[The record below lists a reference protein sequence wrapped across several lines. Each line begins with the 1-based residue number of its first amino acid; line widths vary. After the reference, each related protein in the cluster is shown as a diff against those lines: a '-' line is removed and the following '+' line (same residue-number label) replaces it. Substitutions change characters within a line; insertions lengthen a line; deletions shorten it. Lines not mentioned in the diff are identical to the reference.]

1 MKTDMVKGMAISH
14 ARTYPD
20 RPTLVFL
27 HDSLGCIELW
37 RDLPNRLS
45 EATQCNLLV
54 YDRLGYGKSA
64 PMPTYERPTNYK
76 ELEVNVLNDLLTTL
90 KIDNAVLFGH
100 SDGGTIALLTAS
112 KYPERIKAVICEAGH
127 IFVEDITLKGIYE
140 AMEAYKTTNLPERL
154 AKYHGDK
161 VETIFKAWAETW
173 THSDYRDWNI
183 EHFLPNIVCPIL
195 FIQGEADEY
204 GTLAQVEKTI
214 AQVSGN
220 AEKIIIPNIGHTPH
234 KEATEITFD
243 ISKKFIVGL

>member
-64 PMPTYERPTNYK
+64 PMPTYERPTNYM